1 MPRSGKQDVQVAAQR
16 APLLTGFD
24 TEVWELPSA
33 ELLHLSF
40 EIVEEPS
47 EWLIPPALHPSIPT
61 YATLSIARYPQSPVG
76 PFALAQVRVVAR
88 AGARPRGY
96 LLGAYTDAEKA
107 AAELRAR
114 WGFTVDL
121 AAISLDPRHDRIIG
135 RVQCEGNTILEMEL
149 QAPEQISGADVTYPD
164 GLNLTRAGQNSGE
177 KPVLIQVDPEYV
189 FHNAQRGRP
198 RLISFQADAW
208 GGEGRLRC
216 TNPIAAT
223 FTRCDTDLPK
233 LRLALDPT
241 VPSAQG
247 RGRLGER
254 PRGYWLWVEAPSPRG
269 PR

>member
-1 MPRSGKQDVQVAAQR
+1 LQ
-16 APLLTGFD
+16 
-24 TEVWELPSA
+24 
-33 ELLHLSF
+33 LSF
-40 EIVEEPS
+40 EVVEEPALG
-47 EWLIPPALHPSIPT
+47 LIPPALHPSIPP
-61 YATLSIARYPQSPVG
+61 YAMLSVTRYPQSPAG
-76 PFALAQVRVVAR
+76 PFALAQVRLVAR

-96 LLGAYTDAEKA
+96 LLGAYTDTAKA

-135 RVQCEGNTILEMEL
+135 RVQREGNTILEMEL
-149 QAPEQISGADVTYPD
+149 QAPEVCSGADVTYPD
-164 GLNLTRAGQNSGE
+164 GLNLTRARQTGGE

-189 FHNAQRGRP
+189 FHDAQRGRP

-233 LRLALDPT
+233 LRFALDPT
-241 VPSAQG
+241 VPNAQG
-247 RGRLGER
+247 RIRLAER
-254 PRGYWLWVEAPSPRG
+254 PR
-269 PR
+269 

>member
-1 MPRSGKQDVQVAAQR
+1 MPFSGTQDVPAAAAR
-16 APLLTGFD
+16 APLLQGFD
-24 TEVWELPSA
+24 TEVWELPGA
-33 ELLHLSF
+33 EILQLSF
-40 EIVEEPS
+40 EVVEEPALG
-47 EWLIPPALHPSIPT
+47 LIPPALHPSIPP
-61 YATLSIARYPQSPVG
+61 YAMLSITRYPQSPAG
-76 PFALAQVRVVAR
+76 PFALAQVRLVAR

-96 LLGAYTDAEKA
+96 LLGAYTDAAKA

-135 RVQCEGNTILEMEL
+135 RVQREGNTILEMEL

-164 GLNLTRAGQNSGE
+164 GLNLTRARQNGGE

-198 RLISFQADAW
+198 RLMSFQADAW

-216 TNPIAAT
+216 TNPITAT

-233 LRLALDPT
+233 LRFALDPT
-241 VPSAQG
+241 VPNAQG
-247 RGRLGER
+247 RIRLAER
-254 PRGYWLWVEAPSPRG
+254 PR
-269 PR
+269 